1 MFVVSGS
8 THQRLGVALAQETGA
23 EFCGVINKRFPDG
36 ERYVRVLRNVAGHD
50 VTVVQNTFPDESIV
64 ELLLILEALRE
75 SGAKSIT
82 TIIPYMGYAR
92 QERTFQRG
100 EAISARAV
108 ARPVG
113 ALSDRVFTVS
123 IHTDEVLSFFG
134 CPTQDIDGLQE
145 AVRYLK
151 GFKPGLVVAPDEG
164 AREWCARAAKEL
176 KAPLHVM
183 SKVRV
188 DDRTVETDSGKVTVK
203 GLTVVILDDI
213 ISTGGTI
220 ASAGR
225 LLKDA
230 GAGQVLA
237 ACTHGLFIEDAA
249 NRLRVC
255 DDILSSDTLEGVY
268 TRYSIAPAIAA
279 AL

>member
-100 EAISARAV
+100 EAISARAI

-113 ALSDRVFTVS
+113 ALSDRVFTISV
-123 IHTDEVLSFFG
+123 HTDEVLSFFG

-183 SKVRV
+183 SKIRV
-188 DDRTVETDSGKVTVK
+188 DDRTVETDSGKVKVK

-213 ISTGGTI
+213 IFTGGTI
-220 ASAGR
+220 ASAAR
-225 LLKDA
+225 LLKNA

>member
-50 VTVVQNTFPDESIV
+50 VAVVQNTFPDESIV
-64 ELLLILEALRE
+64 ELLLILEALSE

-100 EAISARAV
+100 EAISARAI

-123 IHTDEVLSFFG
+123 VHTDEVLSFFG

-183 SKVRV
+183 SKIRV
-188 DDRTVETDSGKVTVK
+188 DDRTVETGSGKVKVK

-220 ASAGR
+220 ASAAR
-225 LLKDA
+225 LLKNA

>member
-36 ERYVRVLRNVAGHD
+36 ERYVRVLRSVAGHD

-75 SGAKSIT
+75 AGATNIT
-82 TIIPYMGYAR
+82 TVIPYMGYAR
-92 QERTFQRG
+92 QERTFQSG

-123 IHTDEVLSFFG
+123 VHTGEVLSFFG

-183 SKVRV
+183 SKIRV
-188 DDRTVETDSGKVTVK
+188 DDRTVETDSGKVKVK

-220 ASAGR
+220 ASAAR
-225 LLKDA
+225 LLKNA

>member
-36 ERYVRVLRNVAGHD
+36 ERYVRVLRSVAGHD

-92 QERTFQRG
+92 QERTFQSG

-123 IHTDEVLSFFG
+123 VHTNEVLSFFG

-183 SKVRV
+183 SKIRV
-188 DDRTVETDSGKVTVK
+188 DDRTVETDSGKVKVK

-220 ASAGR
+220 ASAAR
-225 LLKDA
+225 LLKNA

>member
-50 VTVVQNTFPDESIV
+50 VTVVQNTFPDDSIV

-100 EAISARAV
+100 EAISARAI

-123 IHTDEVLSFFG
+123 VHTDEVLSFFG

-183 SKVRV
+183 SKIRV
-188 DDRTVETDSGKVTVK
+188 DDRTVETDSGKVKVK
-203 GLTVVILDDI
+203 RLTVVILDDI

-220 ASAGR
+220 ASAAR
-225 LLKDA
+225 LLKNA

-255 DDILSSDTLEGVY
+255 DDILSSDTLEGAY

>member
-50 VTVVQNTFPDESIV
+50 VAVVQNPFPDESIV
-64 ELLLILEALRE
+64 ELLLILEALSE

-100 EAISARAV
+100 EAISARAI

-123 IHTDEVLSFFG
+123 VHTDEVLSFFG

-183 SKVRV
+183 SKIRV
-188 DDRTVETDSGKVTVK
+188 DDRTVETDSGKVKVK
-203 GLTVVILDDI
+203 RLTVVILDDI

-220 ASAGR
+220 ASAAR
-225 LLKDA
+225 LLKNA

>member
-100 EAISARAV
+100 EAISARAI

-113 ALSDRVFTVS
+113 TLSDRVFTVS
-123 IHTDEVLSFFG
+123 VHTDEVLSFFG

-183 SKVRV
+183 SKIRV
-188 DDRTVETDSGKVTVK
+188 DDRTVETDSGKVKVK

-220 ASAGR
+220 ASAAR
-225 LLKDA
+225 LLKNA

>member
-64 ELLLILEALRE
+64 ELLLILEALSE

-100 EAISARAV
+100 EAISARAI

-123 IHTDEVLSFFG
+123 VHTDEVLSFFG

-183 SKVRV
+183 SKIRV
-188 DDRTVETDSGKVTVK
+188 DDRTVETDSGKVKVK
-203 GLTVVILDDI
+203 RLTVVILDDI

-220 ASAGR
+220 ASAAR
-225 LLKDA
+225 LLKNA

>member
-1 MFVVSGS
+1 MRG
-8 THQRLGVALAQETGA
+8 
-23 EFCGVINKRFPDG
+23 
-36 ERYVRVLRNVAGHD
+36 LRNVAGHD

-100 EAISARAV
+100 EAISARAI

-113 ALSDRVFTVS
+113 TLSDRVFTVS
-123 IHTDEVLSFFG
+123 VHTDEVLSFFG
-134 CPTQDIDGLQE
+134 GPTQDIDGLQE

-183 SKVRV
+183 SKIRV
-188 DDRTVETDSGKVTVK
+188 DDRTVETDSGKVKVK

-220 ASAGR
+220 ASAAR
-225 LLKDA
+225 LLKNA